1 MQDYTVEEL
10 EAMLEQKK
18 LAATPGPAGED
29 FDYVEDPSE
38 QHRKTIQNQRYEL
51 ARLNQKLADVK
62 MGQESA
68 WLVTSLRR
76 ANDLSGNAFREYRKN
91 YTEALAAL
99 AAIVASIDDSRR
111 FDQAVADRYADMVAA
126 MQSSKDNLEKTLEA
140 LQHILKV
147 SERWAS

>member
-1 MQDYTVEEL
+1 MQDYTVEQL

-18 LAATPGPAGED
+18 LLATPVEPEEPSD
-29 FDYVEDPSE
+29 FEE
-38 QHRKTIQNQRYEL
+38 QDSARKTIQNQRYEL
-51 ARLNQKLADVK
+51 ARLNQKLADVQLGASVAG
-62 MGQESA
+62 MRGH
-68 WLVTSLRR
+68 LRR
-76 ANDLSGNAFREYRKN
+76 SIEHAHSVASKVNKN

-111 FDQAVADRYADMVAA
+111 FEQSVADRYADMVAA

-140 LQHILKV
+140 LQHILRV